1 MGDFQPLASPEPLD
15 TTVADRPASLAQQG
29 CNLAI
34 AVTAILAS
42 QLDHIRGQTLRIGT
56 ALGQLPLGRAMLAE
70 RRTGATLGYLQLI
83 ANVLNADTATRGA

>member
-1 MGDFQPLASPEPLD
+1 MGDFQPLVSPEPLD

-56 ALGQLPLGRAMLAE
+56 ALGQLPLGRAMLPE